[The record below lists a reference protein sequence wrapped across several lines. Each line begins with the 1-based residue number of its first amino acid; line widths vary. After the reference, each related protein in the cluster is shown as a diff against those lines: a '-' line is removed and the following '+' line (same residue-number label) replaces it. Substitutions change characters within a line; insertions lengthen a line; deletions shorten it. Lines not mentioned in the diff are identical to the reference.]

1 MSLLHFSLEHFLET
15 YGYVAVFI
23 GTFLEGEAILVLG
36 GLAAKMG
43 HLDLKNVI
51 LTAML
56 GTTLGDQ
63 LYFFIGRR
71 YGKAILNRNPKWQK
85 KAEKFDHLL
94 NKWDIALVLSFRFM
108 YGLRTVAS
116 FAFGMSSIP
125 VKKFIFLNILGAILW
140 SSVIGSAGY
149 LIGHGL
155 ELMFEDLRHHQ
166 LLVFA
171 SLLLICAS
179 FWVVFYWR
187 NRQKSRSF

>member
-1 MSLLHFSLEHFLET
+1 MSSLHFSLQHFLET
-15 YGYVAVFI
+15 YGYIAVFI

-71 YGKAILNRNPKWQK
+71 YGKAILKRHPNWQT
-85 KAEKFDHLL
+85 KADRLDRLL
-94 NKWDIALVLSFRFM
+94 NKWDIVLVLSFRFM

-125 VKKFIFLNILGAILW
+125 TKKFIFLNILGALLW
-140 SSVIGSAGY
+140 STVIGSAGY

-155 ELMFEDLRHHQ
+155 ELLLDDLHHHQ

-171 SLLLICAS
+171 SFLLVFAS
-179 FWVVFYWR
+179 IWVVVYWR
-187 NRQKSRSF
+187 TRQRTQG

>member
-1 MSLLHFSLEHFLET
+1 MSLLHFSMEHFLET

-51 LTAML
+51 ITAML

-71 YGKAILNRNPKWQK
+71 YGKRLLTKYPKWQPRADK
-85 KAEKFDHLL
+85 LDRLF

-125 VKKFIFLNILGAILW
+125 TKKFIFLNILGALLW
-140 SSVIGSAGY
+140 STTIGSAGY
-149 LIGHGL
+149 LIGHAF
-155 ELMFEDLRHHQ
+155 ELFIDDVKNHQ
-166 LLVFA
+166 LLLFVCVLLVFA
-171 SLLLICAS
+171 SIWLFL
-179 FWVVFYWR
+179 YWR
-187 NRQKSRSF
+187 NRQKIRSF